1 MSDTSQG
8 PGWWQAS
15 DGKWYPPEQAP
26 GAAPQPAGGGGGG
39 GGRLDIGAA
48 LSYGWNKFVANLG
61 TMILIVII
69 FFGVQLVFNLVVQFV
84 RPSGVIMALIVT
96 GVILAI
102 GLFIGFMIEAGLIRA
117 ALAITDGRPPE
128 ASMMFSTERLVPF
141 AIGAI
146 VVALLSFVGILA
158 CCIGYIVVRLFLLFW
173 GFYVLDSRR
182 NSEPIDA
189 IKNSFNLVS
198 KNAGDVLVFAIV
210 VVLVNIVTC
219 GLAIGVTEI
228 ATGYAYK
235 QLNGDPIAA

>member
-26 GAAPQPAGGGGGG
+26 GAIPQPA

-48 LSYGWNKFVANLG
+48 LSYGWEKFVANLS
-61 TMILIVII
+61 TMILIVAI
-69 FFGVQLVFNLVVQFV
+69 FFGVQFVFNIAIQFLK
-84 RPSGVIMALIVT
+84 PNGLI
-96 GVILAI
+96 A
-102 GLFIGFMIEAGLIRA
+102 GLFVGGVLIAIAVFVGLMIEAGLIRA
-117 ALAITDGRPPE
+117 ALAITEGRTPE

-141 AIGAI
+141 AIGAVI
-146 VVALLSFVGILA
+146 VALLSFVGFLV
-158 CCIGYIVVRLFLLFW
+158 CCIGYVVVRLFLLFW
-173 GFYVLDSRR
+173 GFYILDPKR
-182 NSEPIDA
+182 NDEAVDA
-189 IKNSFNLVS
+189 IKNSYSLVS

-210 VVLVNIVTC
+210 VVVINIVTC

-228 ATGYAYK
+228 AIGYAYK

>member
-26 GAAPQPAGGGGGG
+26 GATPQSS

-48 LSYGWNKFVANLG
+48 ISYGWEKFVANLS
-61 TMILIVII
+61 TMILIVAI
-69 FFGVQLVFNLVVQFV
+69 FFGVQLVINIAIQFLK
-84 RPSGVIMALIVT
+84 PNGLI
-96 GVILAI
+96 A
-102 GLFIGFMIEAGLIRA
+102 GLFVGGVLIAIAVFVGLMIEAGLIRA
-117 ALAITDGRPPE
+117 ALAITEGRPPE
-128 ASMMFSTERLVPF
+128 ASMMFSAERLVPF
-141 AIGAI
+141 AIGAVI
-146 VVALLSFVGILA
+146 VALLSFVGILA
-158 CCIGYIVVRLFLLFW
+158 CCIGYVVVRLFILFW
-173 GFYVLDSRR
+173 GFYVLDPKR
-182 NSEPIDA
+182 NDEPVDA

-210 VVLVNIVTC
+210 VVLINIVTC

-228 ATGYAYK
+228 AIGYAYK

>member
-26 GAAPQPAGGGGGG
+26 GAAPQPSAA
-39 GGRLDIGAA
+39 RLDIGAA
-48 LSYGWNKFVANLG
+48 LSYGWEKFVANLG
-61 TMILIVII
+61 TMILIVAI
-69 FFGVQLVFNLVVQFV
+69 FFGVQLVFNIVVQFL
-84 RPSGVIMALIVT
+84 RPNGLITGLLVT
-96 GVILAI
+96 GVIIAI
-102 GLFIGFMIEAGLIRA
+102 SVFVGFMIEAGLIRA
-117 ALAITDGRPPE
+117 ALAITEGRPPE
-128 ASMMFSTERLVPF
+128 ANMMFSTERLVPF
-141 AIGAI
+141 AIGAVI
-146 VVALLSFVGILA
+146 VALLSFVGILA
-158 CCIGYIVVRLFLLFW
+158 CCIGYVVVRLFLLFW
-173 GFYVLDSRR
+173 GFYILDPKR
-182 NSEPIDA
+182 NNEPVDA

-210 VVLVNIVTC
+210 VVVINIVTC

>member
-26 GAAPQPAGGGGGG
+26 GAAPQSS

-48 LSYGWNKFVANLG
+48 LSYGWEKFVANLS
-61 TMILIVII
+61 TMILIVAI
-69 FFGVQLVFNLVVQFV
+69 FFGVQLVINIAIQFLK
-84 RPSGVIMALIVT
+84 PNGLI
-96 GVILAI
+96 A
-102 GLFIGFMIEAGLIRA
+102 GLFVGGVLIAIAVFVGLMIEAGLIRA
-117 ALAITDGRPPE
+117 ALAITEGRPPE

-141 AIGAI
+141 AIGAVI
-146 VVALLSFVGILA
+146 VALLSFVGILA
-158 CCIGYIVVRLFLLFW
+158 CCIGYVVVRLFILFW
-173 GFYVLDSRR
+173 GFYVLDPKR
-182 NSEPIDA
+182 NDEPVDA

-210 VVLVNIVTC
+210 VVLINIVTC

-228 ATGYAYK
+228 AIGYAYK

>member
-26 GAAPQPAGGGGGG
+26 GAAPQPAASG
-39 GGRLDIGAA
+39 GGRLDVGAA
-48 LSYGWNKFVANLG
+48 LSYGWNKFVANIG
-61 TMILIVII
+61 TMIAIVLI

-84 RPSGVIMALIVT
+84 RPSGLITALLVSGI
-96 GVILAI
+96 ILAI
-102 GLFIGFMIEAGLIRA
+102 GLFIGFMVEAGLIRA
-117 ALAITDGRPPE
+117 ALAITGGSPPQ

-146 VVALLSFVGILA
+146 IVALLSFVGILA

-173 GFYVLDSRR
+173 GFFVLDPNR
-182 NSEPIDA
+182 NNEPIDG

-210 VVLVNIVTC
+210 VVLINLVTC

-228 ATGYAYK
+228 AIGYAYK

>member
-26 GAAPQPAGGGGGG
+26 GAAPQSS

-48 LSYGWNKFVANLG
+48 ISYGWEKFVANLS
-61 TMILIVII
+61 TMILIVAI
-69 FFGVQLVFNLVVQFV
+69 FFGVQFVFSIAIQFLK
-84 RPSGVIMALIVT
+84 PNGLI
-96 GVILAI
+96 A
-102 GLFIGFMIEAGLIRA
+102 GLFVGGVLIAIAVFVGLMIEAGLIRA
-117 ALAITDGRPPE
+117 ALAVTEGRPPE

-141 AIGAI
+141 AIGAVI
-146 VVALLSFVGILA
+146 VALLSFVGFLV
-158 CCIGYIVVRLFLLFW
+158 CCIGYVVVRLFLLFW
-173 GFYVLDSRR
+173 GFYVLDPKR
-182 NSEPIDA
+182 NDEAVDA
-189 IKNSFNLVS
+189 IKNSYSLVS

-210 VVLVNIVTC
+210 VVVINIVTC

-228 ATGYAYK
+228 AIGYAYK

>member
-26 GAAPQPAGGGGGG
+26 GAAPQPSAA
-39 GGRLDIGAA
+39 RLDVGAA
-48 LSYGWNKFVANLG
+48 LSYSWEKFVANLS

-69 FFGVQLVFNLVVQFV
+69 FFGVQLIFDLLINFV
-84 RPSGVIMALIVT
+84 RPSGLFAGLFVTGLIV
-96 GVILAI
+96 AI
-102 GLFIGFMIEAGLIRA
+102 GIFVGFMVEAGLVRA

-128 ASMMFSTERLVPF
+128 TSMMFSTERLAPF

-146 VVALLSFVGILA
+146 IVALLSFVGILA

-173 GFYVLDSRR
+173 AFFVLDSRR
-182 NSEPIDA
+182 NQEPIDA

-210 VVLVNIVTC
+210 IVLINLVTC
-219 GLAIGVTEI
+219 GLAIGITEI
-228 ATGYAYK
+228 ATGYAYR
-235 QLNGDPIAA
+235 QLNGDPVAA

>member
-26 GAAPQPAGGGGGG
+26 GATPQPA

-48 LSYGWNKFVANLG
+48 LSYGWEKFVANLS
-61 TMILIVII
+61 TMILIVAI
-69 FFGVQLVFNLVVQFV
+69 FFGIQFIFNIAVQFLKPNGLIAGLLV
-84 RPSGVIMALIVT
+84 AGVLI
-96 GVILAI
+96 AI
-102 GLFIGFMIEAGLIRA
+102 AVFVGLMIEAGLIRA
-117 ALAITDGRPPE
+117 ALAITEGRPPE

-141 AIGAI
+141 AIGAVI
-146 VVALLSFVGILA
+146 VALLSFVGILA
-158 CCIGYIVVRLFLLFW
+158 CCIGYVVVRLFLLFW
-173 GFYVLDSRR
+173 GFYILDPKR
-182 NSEPIDA
+182 NDEAVDA
-189 IKNSFNLVS
+189 IKNSYSLVS

-210 VVLVNIVTC
+210 VVVINIVTC

>member
-26 GAAPQPAGGGGGG
+26 GATPQPA

-48 LSYGWNKFVANLG
+48 LSYGWEKFVANLS
-61 TMILIVII
+61 TMILIVAI
-69 FFGVQLVFNLVVQFV
+69 FFGVQVVFNIVIQFLRPNGLVT
-84 RPSGVIMALIVT
+84 GLLVT
-96 GVILAI
+96 GVVIAI
-102 GLFIGFMIEAGLIRA
+102 AVFVGLMIEAGLIRA
-117 ALAITDGRPPE
+117 ALAITEGRPPE

-141 AIGAI
+141 AIGAVI
-146 VVALLSFVGILA
+146 VALLSFVGILA
-158 CCIGYIVVRLFLLFW
+158 CCIGYVVVRLFLLFW
-173 GFYVLDSRR
+173 GFYILDPKR
-182 NSEPIDA
+182 NDEPVDA
-189 IKNSFNLVS
+189 VKNSYNLVS

-210 VVLVNIVTC
+210 VVVINIVTC

-228 ATGYAYK
+228 AIGYAYK

>member
-26 GAAPQPAGGGGGG
+26 GVSPQPAQPSGN
-39 GGRLDIGAA
+39 RLDVGAA
-48 LSYGWNKFVANLG
+48 LSYGWSKFVENLG

-69 FFGVQLVFNLVVQFV
+69 FFGVQFVFSMIVQFL
-84 RPSGVIMALIVT
+84 RPSGFVSALLVT
-96 GVILAI
+96 GLLTAV
-102 GLFIGFMIEAGLIRA
+102 GVFIGFMIEAGLVRA

-128 ASMMFSTERLVPF
+128 ASMMFSTERLAPF

-146 VVALLSFVGILA
+146 LVSLLAFVGILA
-158 CCIGYIVVRLFLLFW
+158 CCIGYILVRLFLLFW
-173 GFYVLDSRR
+173 GFYVLDAKR
-182 NSEPIDA
+182 NNEPVDA

-210 VVLVNIVTC
+210 VVLINLITC

-228 ATGYAYK
+228 AIGYAYR
-235 QLNGDPIAA
+235 QLNGDPVAA

>member
-26 GAAPQPAGGGGGG
+26 GAAPQSS

-48 LSYGWNKFVANLG
+48 ISYGWEKFVANLS
-61 TMILIVII
+61 TMILIVAI
-69 FFGVQLVFNLVVQFV
+69 FFGVQLVINIAIQFLK
-84 RPSGVIMALIVT
+84 PNGLI
-96 GVILAI
+96 A
-102 GLFIGFMIEAGLIRA
+102 GLFVGGVLIAIAVFVGLMIEAGLIRA
-117 ALAITDGRPPE
+117 ALAITEGRPPE
-128 ASMMFSTERLVPF
+128 ASMMFSAERLVPF
-141 AIGAI
+141 AIGAVI
-146 VVALLSFVGILA
+146 VALLSFVGILA
-158 CCIGYIVVRLFLLFW
+158 CCIGYVVVRLFILFW
-173 GFYVLDSRR
+173 GFYVLDPKR
-182 NSEPIDA
+182 NDEPVDA

-210 VVLVNIVTC
+210 VVLINIVTC

-228 ATGYAYK
+228 AIGYAYK

>member
-26 GAAPQPAGGGGGG
+26 GATPQPAGA
-39 GGRLDIGAA
+39 RLDVGAA
-48 LSYGWNKFVANLG
+48 LSYGWEKFVANIS

-69 FFGVQLVFNLVVQFV
+69 FFGVRIAF
-84 RPSGVIMALIVT
+84 SVIW
-96 GVILAI
+96 LASQR
-102 GLFIGFMIEAGLIRA
+102 GLFDGLFVSGIVVVISVFAGFMVKAGLVRV
-117 ALAITDGRPPE
+117 ALAVTDGRPPE
-128 ASMMFSTERLVPF
+128 ASMMFSTERLAPY

-146 VVALLSFVGILA
+146 LVALLSGVGIIA
-158 CCIGYIVVRLFLLFW
+158 CCIGYVVVRLLLLFW
-173 GFYVLDSRR
+173 AFFVLDAKR
-182 NSEPIDA
+182 NNEPVDA

-210 VVLVNIVTC
+210 VVLIDIVTF

-228 ATGYAYK
+228 AIGYAYR

>member
-8 PGWWQAS
+8 PDWWQAS

-26 GAAPQPAGGGGGG
+26 GAAPQPAGG
-39 GGRLDIGAA
+39 RLDIGAA
-48 LSYGWNKFVANLG
+48 LSFGWEKFVANLS
-61 TMILIVII
+61 TMILIVAI
-69 FFGVQLVFNLVVQFV
+69 FFGVQVVFNIIVQFL
-84 RPSGVIMALIVT
+84 RPNGLISGLLVT
-96 GVILAI
+96 GVVIAI
-102 GLFIGFMIEAGLIRA
+102 AVFVGLMIEAGLIRA
-117 ALAITDGRPPE
+117 ALAITEGRPPE

-141 AIGAI
+141 AIGAV
-146 VVALLSFVGILA
+146 VVALLSFVGILV
-158 CCIGYIVVRLFLLFW
+158 CCIGYVVVRLFMLFW
-173 GFYVLDSRR
+173 GFYVLDPKR
-182 NSEPIDA
+182 NDEPVDA

-210 VVLVNIVTC
+210 VVVINIVTC

>member
-26 GAAPQPAGGGGGG
+26 GAAPQPSAA
-39 GGRLDIGAA
+39 RLDIGAA
-48 LSYGWNKFVANLG
+48 LSYGWEKFVANLG
-61 TMILIVII
+61 TMILIVAI
-69 FFGVQLVFNLVVQFV
+69 FFGVQLVFNIVVQFL
-84 RPSGVIMALIVT
+84 RPNGLITGLLVT
-96 GVILAI
+96 GVIIAI
-102 GLFIGFMIEAGLIRA
+102 AVFVGFMIEAGLIRA
-117 ALAITDGRPPE
+117 ALAITEGRPPE
-128 ASMMFSTERLVPF
+128 ANMMFSTERLVPF
-141 AIGAI
+141 AIGAVI
-146 VVALLSFVGILA
+146 VALLSFVGILV
-158 CCIGYIVVRLFLLFW
+158 CCIGYVVVRLFLLFW
-173 GFYVLDSRR
+173 GFYILDPKRY
-182 NSEPIDA
+182 NEPVDA

-210 VVLVNIVTC
+210 VVVINIVTC

>member
-26 GAAPQPAGGGGGG
+26 GATPQPA

-48 LSYGWNKFVANLG
+48 LSYGWEKFVANLS
-61 TMILIVII
+61 TMILIVAI
-69 FFGVQLVFNLVVQFV
+69 FFGVQFVFN
-84 RPSGVIMALIVT
+84 IALQLLKPNGLI
-96 GVILAI
+96 A
-102 GLFIGFMIEAGLIRA
+102 GLFVGGVLIAIAVFVGLMIEAGLIRA
-117 ALAITDGRPPE
+117 ALAVTEGRPPE

-141 AIGAI
+141 AIGAVI
-146 VVALLSFVGILA
+146 VALLSFVGFLV
-158 CCIGYIVVRLFLLFW
+158 CCIGYVVVRLFLLFW
-173 GFYVLDSRR
+173 GFYVLDPKR
-182 NSEPIDA
+182 NDEPVDA

-210 VVLVNIVTC
+210 VVVISIVTC

-235 QLNGDPIAA
+235 QLNGDPVAA

>member
-26 GAAPQPAGGGGGG
+26 GAAPQPAQQPA

-48 LSYGWNKFVANLG
+48 LSYGWEKFVANLS

-84 RPSGVIMALIVT
+84 RPSSFIAAMIVS
-96 GVILAI
+96 GIILAV

-117 ALAITDGRPPE
+117 ALAVTSGRPPE
-128 ASMMFSTERLVPF
+128 ASMMFSTERLAPF

-146 VVALLSFVGILA
+146 IVALLSFVGILA

-173 GFYVLDSRR
+173 GFYVLDPNR
-182 NSEPIDA
+182 NNEPVDA

-210 VVLVNIVTC
+210 VVLINIVTC

-228 ATGYAYK
+228 AIGYAYK
-235 QLNGDPIAA
+235 QLNGDPVAA

>member
-26 GAAPQPAGGGGGG
+26 GATPQPA

-48 LSYGWNKFVANLG
+48 LSYGWEKFVANLS
-61 TMILIVII
+61 TMILIVAI
-69 FFGVQLVFNLVVQFV
+69 FFGVQFVFNIAIQFLK
-84 RPSGVIMALIVT
+84 PNGLI
-96 GVILAI
+96 A
-102 GLFIGFMIEAGLIRA
+102 GLFVGGVLIAIAVFVGLMIEAGLIRA
-117 ALAITDGRPPE
+117 ALAITEGRTPE

-141 AIGAI
+141 AIGAVI
-146 VVALLSFVGILA
+146 VALLSFVGFLV
-158 CCIGYIVVRLFLLFW
+158 CCIGYVVVRLFLLFW
-173 GFYVLDSRR
+173 GFYILDPKR
-182 NSEPIDA
+182 NDEAVDA
-189 IKNSFNLVS
+189 IKNSYSLVS

-210 VVLVNIVTC
+210 VVVINIVTC

-228 ATGYAYK
+228 AIGYAYK

>member
-26 GAAPQPAGGGGGG
+26 GATPQPA

-48 LSYGWNKFVANLG
+48 LSYGWEKFVANLS
-61 TMILIVII
+61 TMILIVAI
-69 FFGVQLVFNLVVQFV
+69 FFGIQFIFNIAVQFLKPNGLIAGLLV
-84 RPSGVIMALIVT
+84 AGVLI
-96 GVILAI
+96 AI
-102 GLFIGFMIEAGLIRA
+102 AVFVGLMIEAGLIRA
-117 ALAITDGRPPE
+117 ALAITEGRPPE

-141 AIGAI
+141 AIGAVI
-146 VVALLSFVGILA
+146 VALLSFVGILA
-158 CCIGYIVVRLFLLFW
+158 CCIGYVVVRLFLLFW
-173 GFYVLDSRR
+173 GFYILDPKR
-182 NSEPIDA
+182 NDEPVDA
-189 IKNSFNLVS
+189 IKNSYNLVS

-210 VVLVNIVTC
+210 VVVINIVTC

>member
-26 GAAPQPAGGGGGG
+26 GATPQPA

-48 LSYGWNKFVANLG
+48 LSYGWEKFVANLS
-61 TMILIVII
+61 TMILIVAI
-69 FFGVQLVFNLVVQFV
+69 FFGVQFVFNIAIQFLK
-84 RPSGVIMALIVT
+84 PNGLI
-96 GVILAI
+96 A
-102 GLFIGFMIEAGLIRA
+102 GLFVGGVLIAIAVFVGFMIEAGLIRA
-117 ALAITDGRPPE
+117 ALAITEGRPPE

-141 AIGAI
+141 AIGA
-146 VVALLSFVGILA
+146 VLVALLSFVGFLV
-158 CCIGYIVVRLFLLFW
+158 CCIGYVVVRLFLLFW
-173 GFYVLDSRR
+173 GFYVLDPKR
-182 NSEPIDA
+182 NDEPVDA
-189 IKNSFNLVS
+189 IKNSYSLVS

-210 VVLVNIVTC
+210 VVVINIVTC